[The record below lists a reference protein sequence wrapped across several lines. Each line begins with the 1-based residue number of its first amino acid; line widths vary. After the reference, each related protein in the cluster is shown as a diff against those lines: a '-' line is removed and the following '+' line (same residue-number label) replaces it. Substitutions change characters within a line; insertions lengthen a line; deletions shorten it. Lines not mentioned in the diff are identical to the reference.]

1 MDYFHSVRLDRE
13 KCKGCVNCIKRCP
26 VEAIRVRHGKAE
38 IMEDRCIDC
47 GECIRACPNHAKYAE
62 RDTIHDLTDFA
73 YTVALP
79 APSLYGQFRD
89 NVGPGRVLAAIKSLG
104 FDDVWE
110 VAFGAEIVSQATREY
125 VENNRNPRPLISSAC
140 PAVARLIQV
149 RFPSL
154 VDHVIPLESPMQ
166 VTASLVRRLK
176 AKETGLGLREIGI
189 FFFSPCPAKVTAV
202 KSPVGGLRSEVD
214 RVLGLTDLYGD
225 LLRNMRQERP
235 CLARADGSGIGWGS
249 SGGEQAASG
258 IENSLI
264 VDGIHNVISVLEEIE
279 LGRLGDIDFIEAQAC
294 PGGCVGGILNV
305 NNRFVAGVCL
315 QHLVRDLPKSSS
327 LAERL
332 RQLGLEQVEV
342 PSIVVEPRP
351 IVRLDRDLKKA
362 MQKLQ
367 HVNELMERFP
377 GLDCGSCGAPTC
389 RALAEDIAVGKATE
403 TDCIFKLR
411 ERIMGLALDTYNL
424 AQVVPPAMD
433 TRGINKV
440 GGGKKGAADTSG
452 TDSGAK
458 T

>member
-47 GECIRACPNHAKYAE
+47 GECIRACPNHAKYVE
-62 RDTIHDLTDFA
+62 RDTIYDVPEFA
-73 YTVALP
+73 YTVALL

-89 NVGPGRVLAAIKSLG
+89 NVGPGRILAAVRSLG

-110 VAFGAEIVSQATREY
+110 VALGAEIVSQATRDYIES
-125 VENNRNPRPLISSAC
+125 NRHPRPLISSAC
-140 PAVARLIQV
+140 PAVVRLVQV

-154 VDHVIPLESPMQ
+154 VDHIIPLESPMQ
-166 VTASLVRRLK
+166 VTASLVHQMK
-176 AKETGLGLREIGI
+176 AKETGLSLEQIGI

-202 KSPVGGLRSEVD
+202 KNPVGGVLSNVS
-214 RVLGLTDLYGD
+214 RVLAVTDVFGD
-225 LLRNMRQERP
+225 LLQNMHQDDP
-235 CLARADGSGIGWGS
+235 CLARAGPIGIGWGS
-249 SGGEQAASG
+249 SGGEQAASS
-258 IENSLI
+258 IENSLV

-305 NNRFVAGVCL
+305 NNRFVAGVRL
-315 QHLVRDLPKSSS
+315 RHLVRDLPESES
-327 LAERL
+327 LSKRL
-332 RQLGLEQVEV
+332 HQLDVDQIEV
-342 PSIVVEPRP
+342 PHITIEPRP
-351 IVRLDRDLKKA
+351 IVRLDKVLKKA

-367 HVNELMERFP
+367 QVNELMERLP

-389 RALAEDIAVGKATE
+389 RALAEDIAVGKAAE

-411 ERIMGLALDTYNL
+411 ERIMSLALDTYNL
-424 AQVVPPAMD
+424 AQVIPPAMD
-433 TRGINKV
+433 TRKANK
-440 GGGKKGAADTSG
+440 GEDKDAAGATGRESG
-452 TDSGAK
+452 TEA
-458 T
+458 

>member
-47 GECIRACPNHAKYAE
+47 GECIRACPNHAKYVE
-62 RDTIHDLTDFA
+62 RDTIHGLPQFA
-73 YTVALP
+73 YTIALP

-89 NVGPGRVLAAIKSLG
+89 NVGPGRILAAIKSLG

-110 VAFGAEIVSQATREY
+110 VALGAEIVSRAVGEY
-125 VENNRNPRPLISSAC
+125 FQTNRHLRPLISSAC
-140 PAVARLIQV
+140 PAVVRLVQV

-154 VDHVIPLESPMQ
+154 VDHIIPLESPMH
-166 VTASLVRRLK
+166 VTASLARWLTAEK
-176 AKETGLGLREIGI
+176 TGIHPDKIGL

-202 KSPVGGLRSEVD
+202 KNPVGGVLSEVD
-214 RVLGLTDLYGD
+214 RVLAVTDVYGE
-225 LLRNMRQERP
+225 LLQNLRQGHP
-235 CLARADGSGIGWGS
+235 CMVRADRVGIGWGS

-305 NNRFVAGVCL
+305 NNRFVAGVRL
-315 QHLVRDLPKSSS
+315 QHLVRDLPQSAPLSD
-327 LAERL
+327 RL
-332 RQLGLEQVEV
+332 HQLGADQVEV
-342 PSIVVEPRP
+342 PSIAVEPRP
-351 IVRLDRDLKKA
+351 IVHLDRDLKKA

-367 HVNELMERFP
+367 LVNELMELLP

-411 ERIMGLALDTYNL
+411 ERIMSLALDTYNL

-433 TRGINKV
+433 TRKANK
-440 GGGKKGAADTSG
+440 GGKKDAADTTG
-452 TDSGAK
+452 TDSG
-458 T
+458 TET